1 MNLYILY
8 KNLKNYGY
16 SIIEDEYSQFRATF

>member
-8 KNLKNYGY
+8 KNLKNYNDY
-16 SIIEDEYSQFRATF
+16 IIEDEYSQFRATF